1 MINKPPSSSGPGRFD
16 TLQSVMNAVPS
27 PVFVID
33 QQARIEL
40 VNKCAEGQKHLLH
53 AYTHLER
60 MGNVMGCI
68 NALSCTDGCGGA
80 RNCRDCPIRK
90 AVGDAAAGKNVFR
103 NQAVFQLRVDGNY
116 TPVHLWITAS
126 LLRFDGRDLIV
137 LILEDVDELVKDT
150 GLVPVCESCGKVG
163 VGTEYHESVGA
174 YVKGRFES
182 DRQHDRCPDCEAS
195 AN

>member
-1 MINKPPSSSGPGRFD
+1 MD
-16 TLQSVMNAVPS
+16 AVPS

-40 VNKCAEGQKHLLH
+40 VNKYAQGQENLLQ

-68 NALSCTDGCGGA
+68 NALSCTDGCGGS
-80 RNCRDCPIRK
+80 RNCSDCPIRK

-103 NQAVFQLRVDGNY
+103 NQAVFQLLADGQY
-116 TPVHLWITAS
+116 APVHLWITVS
-126 LLRFDGRDLIV
+126 LLHFDGRDLIV

-150 GLVPVCESCGKVG
+150 GLVPICESCGRVG
-163 VGTEYHESVGA
+163 DGTEYHESIGA
-174 YVKGRFES
+174 YVQGRFES
-182 DRQHDRCPDCEAS
+182 DREHSRCSNCGPD